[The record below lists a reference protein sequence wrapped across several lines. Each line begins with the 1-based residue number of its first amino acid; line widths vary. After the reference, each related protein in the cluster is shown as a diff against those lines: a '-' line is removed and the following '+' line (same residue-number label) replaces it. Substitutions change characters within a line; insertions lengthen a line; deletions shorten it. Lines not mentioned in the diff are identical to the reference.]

1 MNVSIRPYEP
11 SDLDACRA
19 LWQELTQRHRDIYAD
34 PTIGGSDSGSE
45 FDAHLTH
52 PQFAGV
58 WVAGNDTGIVGLCG
72 LLIDGEG
79 GEVEPIVVAS
89 AYRSKGIGRQLLGHM
104 VEESKKRGL
113 RFLSVRPVAR
123 NIEAISFFYDAGFRL
138 VGHID
143 LFMELSRPT
152 QREWNDG
159 ITIHGND
166 YKY

>member
-1 MNVSIRPYEP
+1 MNVSIRPYQP
-11 SDLDACRA
+11 SDLDACRE
-19 LWQELTQRHRDIYAD
+19 LWRELTQRHRDIYGD
-34 PTIGGSDSGSE
+34 PTIGGSDPGGE
-45 FDAHLTH
+45 FDAHLAN
-52 PQFAGV
+52 PRLAGL
-58 WVAGNDTGIVGLCG
+58 WAAGGDGGIVGFCG
-72 LLIDGEG
+72 LLIDGED

-123 NIEAISFFYDAGFRL
+123 NVEAISMFYGAGFRL

-166 YKY
+166 YRY